1 MVLEI
6 IGFPQTLE
14 QWIEVQ
20 NVVWAGHPALPPN
33 WVRIW
38 SRSAGKEYY
47 RLQPREGCLST
58 LSAVMHL
65 VCWCVFV

>member
-38 SRSAGKEYY
+38 SRSKGKEYY
-47 RLQPREGCLST
+47 CNKKTHQCVPTRGTCESLSG
-58 LSAVMHL
+58 
-65 VCWCVFV
+65 